1 MNLQGLI
8 KHVPKIGYGNRIR
21 PLRDWFVLLAVA
33 LILLIASVAWNAWL
47 FFRVTSGE
55 GAASEAPVTSTPVLD
70 ALPKAREV
78 LEIRASEETRYRS
91 LYEFVDPAR

>member
-1 MNLQGLI
+1 MNLQGLT
-8 KHVPKIGYGNRIR
+8 KHIPKIGYGDRIR
-21 PLRDWFVLLAVA
+21 PVRDWFVLLAAA

-47 FFRVTSGE
+47 FYRVTNGE
-55 GAASEAPVTSTPVLD
+55 GFTVEAPAASTPALN

-91 LYEFVDPAR
+91 FYEFVDPAR